1 MSSGDGFDSNS
12 ADWSQQSAEAL
23 SAGEDLDNAGWTQDE
38 FDVEASEDISRYD
51 EARHVK
57 VTGAIF
63 GKSSIA
69 DDVKTGAEIQ
79 AYHVDEQRDADA
91 GIALSRYNLNYVFN
105 KKVGFKVSSLSERLG
120 ATIDPKT
127 LPAKVDLRADAAV
140 SIYDQGQIGSCVSN
154 SASYGVRRAYKKNTG
169 KLIMPSRLFIYFN
182 GRVMNGLPADSDSG
196 LTITEGYRSV
206 DKFSAPSEALWPYDQ
221 NQFKAKP
228 SPAAYAAAAKMP
240 NFEYVTLNSNIL
252 ELKKCLADGFYVS
265 FGTALFSSFMSA
277 QTARTGVIPN
287 PDTAKEQRLG
297 GHAMTIVGYDDSK
310 RCFIVANSWSA
321 RWGDK
326 GFCYFPYDYM
336 LNKSL
341 TSDFCS
347 ARTFG

>member
-12 ADWSQQSAEAL
+12 AGWSQHTAEAL
-23 SAGEDLDNAGWTQDE
+23 SSGGNLGESGWTQDD
-38 FDVEASEDISRYD
+38 FNVEASEDISQYD
-51 EARHVK
+51 EAKHVK

-63 GKSSIA
+63 GKSSIS
-69 DDVKTGAEIQ
+69 DDVKTGAEIE
-79 AYHVDEQRDADA
+79 AYDVNEQRDSEA
-91 GIALSRYNLNYVFN
+91 GLALSRYNLNYVFN
-105 KKVGFKVSSLSERLG
+105 KKVAFKVSSLSERLG
-120 ATIDPKT
+120 APIDPKT
-127 LPAKVDLRADAAV
+127 LPAKVDLRADAALSV
-140 SIYDQGQIGSCVSN
+140 YDQGPIGSCVSN
-154 SASYGVRRAYKKNTG
+154 TTSYGVRRAYKKKTG
-169 KLIMPSRLFIYFN
+169 KLFMPSRLFVYFN
-182 GRVMNGLPADSDSG
+182 GRIMHGLPADADTG

-206 DKFSAPSEALWPYDQ
+206 DKYSAPSEALWKYDPK
-221 NQFKAKP
+221 QFKTKP
-228 SPAAYAAAAKMP
+228 PAAAYTAASQMP
-240 NFEYVTLNSNIL
+240 TFEYVTLRSDIL

-277 QTARTGVIPN
+277 QTARTGIIPVPN
-287 PDTAKEQRLG
+287 PAKEQRLG
-297 GHAMTIVGYDDSK
+297 GHAMTIVGYDDSR